1 MSIPLCL
8 IVLALGAHTVRGA
21 GFTWVCKSGM
31 TGARGKSKKQW
42 EWGIRGWNV
51 CFSGDK
57 QARKREIVLGAGL
70 SGFFLLWG
78 YLEEAKAATKEVE

>member
-1 MSIPLCL
+1 MSHSFG
-8 IVLALGAHTVRGA
+8 VGGSHRAWSWFYLGMQIGDDR
-21 GFTWVCKSGM
+21 CKGEV
-31 TGARGKSKKQW
+31 KKQW